1 MPLLELQTALA
12 TLVTWR
18 ASADQSAT
26 TVLPS
31 LAGLNLTAD
40 EQTWLAQLSGTPGFD
55 ATCYIQRWWRETK
68 LRWTTR
74 LTLAALGAEQGTALL
89 KAYLNITPCA
99 SLFFTPE
106 ALGFLDF
113 VARETK
119 TLPHVA
125 EIAQFERAMIVVRDA
140 AHQFTAQKVAAYELE
155 PDQQLAP
162 HPAAA
167 LLAFAAPPE
176 ELLGALVQSICGV
189 PLHWLNHNYSSLAN
203 LRPPLPTCARSV
215 PTRNNPYDFC
225 SVSARCNLWERRH
238 PCLRAFVSKL
248 FPGHSSSLPRGRRGR
263 LRSQVAKR
271 RNQSPLARDRKK
283 SVRHK

>member
-18 ASADQSAT
+18 AGADQSAT

-31 LAGLNLTAD
+31 LAALNLTAG
-40 EQTWLAQLSGTPGFD
+40 EQAWLAQVSGTPGFD

-68 LRWTTR
+68 LRWTAR
-74 LTLAALGAEQGTALL
+74 LTLAALGAEQGAALL
-89 KAYLNITPCA
+89 SAYLNITPCA

-113 VARETK
+113 VARENK

-140 AHQFTAQKVAAYELE
+140 AHQFAGQEVAARELL
-155 PDQQLAP
+155 PDERLAP

-167 LLAFAAPPE
+167 LLEFAAPAE
-176 ELLGALVQSICGV
+176 QVLGALVQSQ
-189 PLHWLNHNYSSLAN
+189 PLPPMSGERFPILIAPGLLHLWRPTAPAEAQLFIACQPPATISSLRALTAN
-203 LRPPLPTCARSV
+203 AQQTLRL
-215 PTRNNPYDFC
+215 
-225 SVSARCNLWERRH
+225 L
-238 PCLRAFVSKL
+238 LRVGAL
-248 FPGHSSSLPRGRRGR
+248 QALGAQASSPAR
-263 LRSQVAKR
+263 LRQ
-271 RNQSPLARDRKK
+271 
-283 SVRHK
+283 

>member
-18 ASADQSAT
+18 ASTDQSAT

-31 LAGLNLTAD
+31 LAGLNLTVD
-40 EQTWLAQLSGTPGFD
+40 EQAWLAQLSGTPGFD

-106 ALGFLDF
+106 AVGFLDF
-113 VARETK
+113 VAHETI

-140 AHQFTAQKVAAYELE
+140 AHQFNAQKVAAYELE

-176 ELLGALVQSICGV
+176 ELLGALVQSQ
-189 PLHWLNHNYSSLAN
+189 PLPPARRERFPILIAPGLPHLWRPAAPIEVQLFNACQPVATVASLRALSSLTTSAPCRRVAISGSAGI
-203 LRPPLPTCARSV
+203 LACVLSSVSYFLDTRPPATRQARTPALPGC
-215 PTRNNPYDFC
+215 
-225 SVSARCNLWERRH
+225 
-238 PCLRAFVSKL
+238 
-248 FPGHSSSLPRGRRGR
+248 
-263 LRSQVAKR
+263 
-271 RNQSPLARDRKK
+271 
-283 SVRHK
+283 

>member
-12 TLVTWR
+12 TLVAWR
-18 ASADQSAT
+18 AGADQSAT

-40 EQTWLAQLSGTPGFD
+40 EQAWLAQLSGTPGFD

-89 KAYLNITPCA
+89 KAYLDATPCA

-113 VARETK
+113 VARVVT

-125 EIAQFERAMIVVRDA
+125 EIAQFERAMIIVRDA
-140 AHQFTAQKVAAYELE
+140 AHQFTEKKIAVYELP
-155 PDQQLAP
+155 PDAQLAP

-167 LLAFAAPPE
+167 LLEFAAPPAE
-176 ELLGALVQSICGV
+176 VLGALVQSQ
-189 PLHWLNHNYSSLAN
+189 PLPPARAERFPILIAPGLPHLWRPAAPAEAQLFIVCQPITTVSSLCAAVPHTKRTLQQL
-203 LRPPLPTCARSV
+203 LRVGALQSLGAQASLPA
-215 PTRNNPYDFC
+215 
-225 SVSARCNLWERRH
+225 
-238 PCLRAFVSKL
+238 CLR
-248 FPGHSSSLPRGRRGR
+248 
-263 LRSQVAKR
+263 Q
-271 RNQSPLARDRKK
+271 
-283 SVRHK
+283 